1 MFHGLLKKIVSR
13 PGTIKNKSTG
23 VLMGVFIFF
32 VTQPIF
38 STQLLSTPKQ
48 KGHKRTVEKIH
59 LVMRFAK

>member
-1 MFHGLLKKIVSR
+1 
-13 PGTIKNKSTG
+13 
-23 VLMGVFIFF
+23 MGVFIFF
-32 VTQPIF
+32 MTQPIF